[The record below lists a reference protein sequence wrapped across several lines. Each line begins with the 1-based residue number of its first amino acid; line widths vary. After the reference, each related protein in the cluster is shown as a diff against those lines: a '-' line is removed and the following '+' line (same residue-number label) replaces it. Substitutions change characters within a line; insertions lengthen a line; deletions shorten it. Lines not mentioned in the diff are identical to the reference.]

1 MEPPQEQFEEIPLEM
16 GESPHHGFQGDRA
29 PVPVRDRVPASLTIA
44 ISREA
49 GSRGSSI
56 GSRAGHKLGW
66 QIYNQELLE
75 YIAQEGTYRQDA
87 IAHLSPAA
95 AHWAE
100 ERLNQLLREQNLSQH
115 PTIVD
120 LARIVLALGAQG
132 EVVLIGRGAGCI
144 LPPES
149 TLHVRTVAPLSDR
162 IAYMSQWLRLTE
174 AEAAE
179 QVKLRDTRR
188 SEFIATHFHRQPTD
202 IYQYDLVLNTRMLGE
217 ESCADLIAQAAKA
230 KLAALQ
236 AGEKPSARGMLAEE
250 QLET

>member
-1 MEPPQEQFEEIPLEM
+1 MMEPEELPP

-29 PVPVRDRVPASLTIA
+29 PAPVRDEVPASLTIA

-49 GSRGSSI
+49 GSRGTSI
-56 GSRAGHKLGW
+56 GTRAGHKLGW

-75 YIAQEGTYRQDA
+75 YMAQEGTYRQDV
-87 IAHLSPAA
+87 IANLPPPAA
-95 AHWAE
+95 RWAE
-100 ERLNQLLREQNLSQH
+100 ERLNTLLREQNLSQH
-115 PTIVD
+115 PTIID
-120 LARIVLALGAQG
+120 LARIILALGAQG

-144 LPPES
+144 LPPET
-149 TLHVRTVAPLSDR
+149 TLHVRTVAPLNDR

-179 QVKLRDTRR
+179 QVRVRDTRR

-202 IYQYDLVLNTRMLGE
+202 VHQYDLVLNTKLLGE
-217 ESCADLIAQAAKA
+217 DLSAELVAQAARA

-236 AGEKPSARGMLAEE
+236 SGPKPSPRSMLAEE
-250 QLET
+250 QVE